1 MGKGEKVFLLLFPL
15 ATKCWNLSKATKYWN
30 LPLATKHGNLSRAT
44 KHWNLPLATKHGNLS
59 KATKHWNLPLATK
72 HGNLSRAT
80 KHGNL
85 SRAIKHWNFQGPS
98 SIRTFHWPLNW
109 DLPLS
114 PSFSFSL
121 KSKFRSFG
129 VHFFE
134 HNFLFEFG
142 EYLFLQLSLGG
153 EELLGLVDG
162 GKKGE

>member
-1 MGKGEKVFLLLFPL
+1 
-15 ATKCWNLSKATKYWN
+15 
-30 LPLATKHGNLSRAT
+30 
-44 KHWNLPLATKHGNLS
+44 
-59 KATKHWNLPLATK
+59 LATK

-98 SIRTFHWPLNW
+98 NIGTFHWPPSW

-121 KSKFRSFG
+121 KSKFGSFG
-129 VHFFE
+129 AHFFE

-142 EYLFLQLSLGG
+142 EYLILQLSLGG
-153 EELLGLVDG
+153 EE
-162 GKKGE
+162 